1 MTALSK
7 IIVADDHPLF
17 RAALAHALTSQFP
30 TASIIEAGD
39 FEEITNQIDA
49 HDDTDVVLLD
59 LDIPGSYGLSTLV
72 YLHGHYPVLPVVI
85 VSGTT
90 DQGIIRKALQH
101 GAVGFIPKSTPLDQ
115 VMQALQ
121 KIMAGEVWAPG
132 LDQLGNY
139 RPSIVPN
146 RDLVRRI
153 GRLTPAQFRVLMM
166 LTEGLLNKQIAYEMN
181 ISEATVKAHM
191 TVILKK
197 LGVSNRTQA
206 VVATQALSTIEADA
220 ESAADT
226 NNNTAGNTAA
236 ETQAATPA
244 ASSTGQN

>member
-1 MTALSK
+1 MGLISK

-17 RAALAHALTSQFP
+17 RAALSHALTTQFP
-30 TASIIEAGD
+30 EAAIIEAGD
-39 FEEITNQIDA
+39 FQEITDKIDA

-90 DQGIIRKALQH
+90 DQAIIRKALQH

-115 VMQALQ
+115 VLTALQ

-132 LDQLGNY
+132 LEQLGNY

-206 VVATQALSTIEADA
+206 VVVTQALSTVE
-220 ESAADT
+220 
-226 NNNTAGNTAA
+226 
-236 ETQAATPA
+236 QAPEA
-244 ASSTGQN
+244 ASEDTRMAIDGTA